1 MPVLTVQAHAD
12 PYTVVILEGVTLGA
26 YATGGVGASIGQLAR
41 VDHADIFPG
50 RTSAGTFPGSGFT
63 GVVTSGSG
71 NIVTITFLTNAGA
84 EAPNASTLAAGIWT
98 LIAWG
103 H

>member
-1 MPVLTVQAHAD
+1 MAQVVVQGRAD
-12 PYTVVILEGVTLGA
+12 PYTVVIKEGVTLGA
-26 YATGGVGASIGQLAR
+26 YATGGVNASVGELGR

-71 NIVTITFLTNAGA
+71 NIVTVTFLTNAGV
-84 EAPNASTLAAGIWT
+84 EVPNATGLAAGIWT
-98 LIAWG
+98 LVAWG